1 MRQSDVARF
10 GGSQCALRQ
19 RAWVGGTQC
28 CAIPRSS
35 REASGWR
42 TVGAEGDGATP
53 NSDLVVELARRA
65 CSINSTT
72 QSEGRRE
79 PSFHWCLATNDL
91 VSAHAAPAHGV
102 CSRYALARSR
112 FSNSRQLK

>member
-35 REASGWR
+35 REACGWR

-65 CSINSTT
+65 CSINHPKVRDAASPPFIGV
-72 QSEGRRE
+72 SRCDARNY
-79 PSFHWCLATNDL
+79 SLAL
-91 VSAHAAPAHGV
+91 QI
-102 CSRYALARSR
+102 SR
-112 FSNSRQLK
+112 FARVVLVRDVVGHKACH